1 MISQRCRA
9 VLTATAP
16 DQLWRECVS
25 IQNQSAQ
32 WRKPAIKLPEV
43 VRGWR
48 TSILGNNP
56 YRDKDRPT
64 DELSRNTK
72 HWHILGKLRI
82 HCFLD
87 FSALPKAP
95 EEQIFSISCSLS
107 TTRDAHC
114 ATAL

>member
-48 TSILGNNP
+48 TSILGPRLEAIFNSEPPSAQAVRRQDRESLRTGNNP

-72 HWHILGKLRI
+72 H
-82 HCFLD
+82 
-87 FSALPKAP
+87 
-95 EEQIFSISCSLS
+95 
-107 TTRDAHC
+107 
-114 ATAL
+114 